1 MRLKFL
7 GTEIYISFLFT
18 AVVTL
23 MLACDKTGLALPVM
37 FSVFVHEV
45 GHLFVMWLLN
55 CAPKSI
61 RLIPA
66 SVQITK
72 GIGKRYQNDIL
83 IALAGPAVNILLFG
97 TLYLNYLVFKN
108 QITLI
113 YALINLIVALFNLL
127 PVNGLDGGTVIF
139 SLIAEKTDIN
149 RANVILKIITLVI
162 SLGVLTVAVIMTVK
176 GKINISLYIISLYLF
191 TGIIIKM

>member
-1 MRLKFL
+1 
-7 GTEIYISFLFT
+7 
-18 AVVTL
+18 
-23 MLACDKTGLALPVM
+23 
-37 FSVFVHEV
+37 
-45 GHLFVMWLLN
+45 MWLLN